1 MSESTLREE
10 VARLHANMCNGIAD
24 TNRILLIYALADGAH
39 NVGELAKSLDLPQ
52 PTVSRH
58 LKIMRECG
66 IVRAERDGQAVL
78 YWLTDARI
86 IQAMD
91 LLRAVMADNL
101 REQAALAGDGSEVMA
116 SKSTLVIQ

>member
-1 MSESTLREE
+1 MPVNTLKEE

-24 TNRILLIYALADGAH
+24 ANRILLIYALAEGAC
-39 NVGELAKSLDLPQ
+39 NVGDLAKTLELPQ

-66 IVRAERDGQAVL
+66 IVRADRDGQSVL
-78 YWLTDARI
+78 YTLTDTRI
-86 IQAMD
+86 TQALD

-101 REQAALAGDGSEVMA
+101 QDQAALAREGSA
-116 SKSTLVIQ
+116 PLAG

>member
-1 MSESTLREE
+1 MSDSTLREE

-24 TNRILLIYALADGAH
+24 TNRILLIYALADGPH
-39 NVGELAKSLDLPQ
+39 NVGDLAKSLDLSQ

-58 LKIMRECG
+58 LKTMRECG

-78 YWLTDARI
+78 YYLNDARI
-86 IQAMD
+86 IQALD

-101 REQAALAGDGSEVMA
+101 RDRAALARNGSEAMSVRSA
-116 SKSTLVIQ
+116 HIS